1 MASSKARSKNRSASG
16 KGGRPA
22 GGAGSNDKSP
32 GSRTVPAV
40 SATPTTPRKSTGAT
54 TARSPRRTEVA
65 PEPEESFAS
74 AADPTGPPFW
84 LQVTSMV
91 LAVLGLAISAYET
104 YAHYNG
110 NRLLGCPSGAHS
122 TFDCAAVITSPQAMV
137 FNVFPVAVLGLAF
150 YIFGVVIFS
159 PWAWRFRGTVI
170 RLGGRRLPI
179 TSRGVDLV
187 RLGSVIVG
195 MGFVMYLIYA
205 EFQIG
210 SVCEYCS
217 GVHLVTFLLFCI
229 TVVSAALWGLGH
241 RNPAR
246 GDCAKLHSVHVRPR
260 GPGAGGSPRKVAACR
275 A

>member
-1 MASSKARSKNRSASG
+1 MASSKARSGNRSASA

-22 GGAGSNDKSP
+22 ARTGSNGKSP
-32 GSRTVPAV
+32 SSRTVPAV
-40 SATPTTPRKSTGAT
+40 PATPPSPRKPAGVPA
-54 TARSPRRTEVA
+54 ARAPKAPAVA
-65 PEPEESFAS
+65 PEPEESFEPAVNRT
-74 AADPTGPPFW
+74 APPFW
-84 LQVTSMV
+84 LQITSLV

-110 NRLLGCPSGAHS
+110 NHLLGCPSGAGG
-122 TFDCAAVITSPQAMV
+122 TFNCAAVITSSQSVV

-150 YIFGVVIFS
+150 YIFAVVIFS
-159 PWAWRFRGTVI
+159 PWAWRFRGAAI
-170 RLGGRRLPI
+170 RLGGQRLRI

-217 GVHLVTFLLFCI
+217 GVHVVTFLLFCI
-229 TVVSAALWGLGH
+229 TVVSAALWGLGK
-241 RNPAR
+241 RNNSAAR
-246 GDCAKLHSVHVRPR
+246 S
-260 GPGAGGSPRKVAACR
+260 
-275 A
+275 

>member
-16 KGGRPA
+16 NGGRPA
-22 GGAGSNDKSP
+22 AGAGSNGRNP

-40 SATPTTPRKSTGAT
+40 TATPNSPRKSANVTA
-54 TARSPRRTEVA
+54 ARSPKRTAVA
-65 PEPEESFAS
+65 PEPKETFEP
-74 AADPTGPPFW
+74 AATPVGPPLW
-84 LQVTSMV
+84 LQITSTV
-91 LAVLGLAISAYET
+91 LAVIGLAISAYET

-110 NRLLGCPSGAHS
+110 NHLLGCPSGAGG
-122 TFDCAAVITSPQAMV
+122 TFNCAAVITSSQSMV

-150 YIFGVVIFS
+150 YVFAVVIFS
-159 PWAWRFRGTVI
+159 PWAWQFRGAG
-170 RLGGRRLPI
+170 LL
-179 TSRGVDLV
+179 TSRNVDIV

-229 TVVSAALWGLGH
+229 TVVSAALWGLGK
-241 RNPAR
+241 RNPSAAR
-246 GDCAKLHSVHVRPR
+246 P
-260 GPGAGGSPRKVAACR
+260 
-275 A
+275 